1 METKQ
6 GETKMS
12 CAGFFETLQRQAD
25 EESFKKQVLKEID
38 EKKETLQKRLQSL
51 QVQGD
56 FHRAKQVKA
65 KIEKLE
71 KVTERMKQLLE
82 A

>member
-1 METKQ
+1 
-6 GETKMS
+6 MS
-12 CAGFFETLQRQAD
+12 CAGYFETLLKRAD

-56 FHRAKQVKA
+56 FHMANQVKA
-65 KIEKLE
+65 RLAQLE
-71 KVTERMKQLLE
+71 VVAERMKQLLME
-82 A
+82 ET